1 MVYIYPGGI
10 LAALIQGE
18 PLLSFLMAGPQLYT
32 SLAAWYLVFYCPFD
46 LFFKLFKGLRLQAIA
61 LVLQDW
67 QRIGK
72 CSVYYRYVSSSCFF
86 SEGRSLYLL

>member
-1 MVYIYPGGI
+1 MPGMVYIYPGGI

-67 QRIGK
+67 QRIG
-72 CSVYYRYVSSSCFF
+72 SSCFF
-86 SEGRSLYLL
+86 FRSKS